1 VRRRWLTVLAGV
13 LGAAIL
19 AGGTAI
25 AADQVFWTQTMP
37 VPKLKGISAATLSQM
52 GVSVRT
58 AQLPPFC
65 GVLSAANEHGIAAP
79 DNTGCPVSRSTAQA
93 TFGGSFPAGA
103 GSNLGVSALTPA
115 GSLAPAVQDAV
126 LARASA
132 PRQPVIGSDR
142 LVWLFVVQGAFPV
155 YRMRPV
161 SSCPTPALGGIPRS
175 ACRGLL
181 GNLTELVFVD
191 AQTSRY
197 LTALPVGSSGG
208 AVTMPGTAT
217 ARTLPFTLP

>member
-1 VRRRWLTVLAGV
+1 VRRRWLTVLAAV

-52 GVSVRT
+52 GVSLRT

-65 GVLSAANEHGIAAP
+65 GLLSAANEHGIAAP
-79 DNTGCPVSRSTAQA
+79 DNTGCPVSRSTAQS
-93 TFGGSFPAGA
+93 TLGGSFPPGA
-103 GSNLGVSALTPA
+103 GSP
-115 GSLAPAVQDAV
+115 APAVQDAV

-161 SSCPTPALGGIPRS
+161 ISCPTPALGGIPRS

-181 GNLTELVFVD
+181 GKLTELVFVD

-208 AVTMPGTAT
+208 GVTMPGTAT